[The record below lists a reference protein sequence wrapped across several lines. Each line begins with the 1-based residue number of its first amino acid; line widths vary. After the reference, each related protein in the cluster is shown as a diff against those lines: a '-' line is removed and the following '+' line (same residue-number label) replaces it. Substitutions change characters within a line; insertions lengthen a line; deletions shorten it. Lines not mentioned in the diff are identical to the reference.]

1 MAAVIGGASARLV
14 WVPRVPRLRRRVV
27 SARERFRRRRSRRSD
42 SSSNEDSMGDAGL
55 EIAGGC
61 LDVGGEW
68 AIAVVTVVAILVLA
82 WFFLVPLLLL
92 LVDAVVLVVVA
103 SAALVARILL
113 RRPWRI
119 EVARGEHVV
128 GSVAVVGLGNAR
140 RRRDEVVAAL
150 AAGIDPATLVDAQVR

>member
-1 MAAVIGGASARLV
+1 MVEIIQAPTARLV
-14 WVPRVPRLRRRVV
+14 WVPRVPQLRRRVV
-27 SARERFRRRRSRRSD
+27 SARERLRRRRARRSNAD
-42 SSSNEDSMGDAGL
+42 TGDDSMGDASL

-68 AIAVVTVVAILVLA
+68 AIVVVTVVAIVVLA

-103 SAALVARILL
+103 AAALVARILL

-119 EVARGEHVV
+119 EVARGEQVL
-128 GSVAVVGLGNAR
+128 GSIAVVGLGNAR

-150 AAGIDPATLVDAQVR
+150 AVGIDPATLVDAPGA